1 MMGGPPAT
9 DQSPAGAGPGP
20 LPLIVPFRIDVDPME
35 RLLLV
40 NFERDP
46 DQTYVGLEP
55 QVFDDAIHGTGHLVI
70 GWRQDGRVDVYYEPG
85 LKLTADRYDIT
96 GKGLA
101 NMVERQFTVA
111 TYEVGDSG
119 VEAHYEFRDI
129 HDRAVV
135 IRISERNPRTRRPFG
150 LLAPMGAVAEAP
162 SALPLVLLHDFYF
175 VRKKHTAIEISF
187 DGNRHRPDEL
197 PVPMDFTRM
206 LFTRYSPRPLIAT
219 FNPAFD
225 GVLKPLE
232 VHPGEA
238 DVRLGEHT
246 ITVEWA
252 SGIPAISRVT
262 RRHERY
268 PIDLRLDPA
277 FPDIGT
283 LADSTTID
291 GRFEIAGNPS
301 TGRIVGAYRAEKTD
315 GQTTIVMIPAPGWKP
330 RPTKLALRFLYTVA
344 RIFTHWP
351 ATYRWTAICQER
363 EHSSV
368 ALRSEWCR
376 IP

>member
-1 MMGGPPAT
+1 
-9 DQSPAGAGPGP
+9 
-20 LPLIVPFRIDVDPME
+20 ME

-46 DQTYVGLEP
+46 DETYVGLEP
-55 QVFDDAIHGTGHLVI
+55 QVFADAIHGTGHLVI
-70 GWRQDGRVDVYYEPG
+70 GWRQDGRVDVYHEPG

-101 NMVERQFTVA
+101 HMVERQFTAA

-135 IRISERNPRTRRPFG
+135 IRVSERNPRTRKPFG

-162 SALPLVLLHDFYF
+162 SAMPLVLLHDFYF
-175 VRKKHTAIEISF
+175 VRKRHTTIEISF

-219 FNPAFD
+219 LNPAFD
-225 GVLKPLE
+225 GLLEPLE
-232 VHPGEA
+232 IRPGQA
-238 DVRLGEHT
+238 DIPLDEHA
-246 ITVEWA
+246 IGVEWTN
-252 SGIPAISRVT
+252 GVPAVGRVT
-262 RRHERY
+262 RRHARY
-268 PIDLRLDPA
+268 PVDLSFDPA

-291 GRFEIAGNPS
+291 GRFEIAGHPS

-315 GQTTIVMIPAPGWKP
+315 GQTTIVMIPTPGWKP

-351 ATYRWTAICQER
+351 ATYRWTAIVQER
-363 EHSSV
+363 EHGSV
-368 ALRSEWCR
+368 AMRSGWCR